1 VSATALIFFFQ
12 LVCFLALLLLM
23 HRMYQQLRTDRGPL
37 APGEPAGIRSGVN
50 DLIAELRETATQ
62 INGDMAA
69 RAATLQKLVDEANQ
83 LLRQL
88 DAAAGR
94 AAIPARRDSRS
105 TGSRPRT
112 VAPVELAESV
122 EPRRPPVPTR
132 AARPE
137 SSAPPRARV
146 SRPPPE
152 PAAETATP
160 LVLPEV
166 RLPRVTATTA
176 TAASAYRTV
185 ARPAE
190 AASGFVEIDPADT
203 AKFQVVRRL
212 ADQGLSVAEIARE
225 SQLGREEV
233 ELIMRMS
240 GDFR

>member
-1 VSATALIFFFQ
+1 MSATALIFFFQ

-23 HRMYQQLRTDRGPL
+23 HRMYQQLRTDRTSL
-37 APGEPAGIRSGVN
+37 ARGEPAGLRSGVN

-69 RAATLQKLVDEANQ
+69 RAATLQKLVDEAND
-83 LLRQL
+83 LLRRL
-88 DAAAGR
+88 DAAASRAAVPVRRDGR
-94 AAIPARRDSRS
+94 AA
-105 TGSRPRT
+105 GSRPRG
-112 VAPVELAESV
+112 VASV
-122 EPRRPPVPTR
+122 DSTEPAEPRRSPVPTR

-137 SSAPPRARV
+137 SPAPVRAP
-146 SRPPPE
+146 RPPPE
-152 PAAETATP
+152 PIATTSAAP
-160 LVLPEV
+160 VVPEV
-166 RLPRVTATTA
+166 QLPRVTATTA

-190 AASGFVEIDPADT
+190 TATGFVEIDPADT

-240 GDFR
+240 GDPR